1 MVHLADHVKKKG
13 GFGPKQKPESRGVEN
28 GREITRTQVR
38 ARGSSVPGGEGKV
51 KDILSVIESFLDVAR
66 NTVLAKVSAQGLNQ
80 CKPRLET
87 LSHICLGEVGGSR
100 SVEVS
105 NLGLDSTNKN
115 VPVLTL
121 MIIREDD
128 IHVVLRE
135 LRATSVLDLDV
146 LRGRPRLFKAGGKV
160 VKMEK
165 SDAVGHG
172 KRGRRKLE
180 TVGMHQGK
188 RNQESERNSR
198 MG

>member
-1 MVHLADHVKKKG
+1 MVHLADHVKEKKRG
-13 GFGPKQKPESRGVEN
+13 CGLKQKQESKRVEN

-87 LSHICLGEVGGSR
+87 LGHIRLREVGR
-100 SVEVS
+100 SSSVKVS
-105 NLGLDSTNKN
+105 NLRLDATNED

-121 MIIREDD
+121 MIIREGDV
-128 IHVVLRE
+128 HVVLRE

-146 LRGRPRLFKAGGKV
+146 LRGGPRFFKAGGKV

-172 KRGRRKLE
+172 KRERRKLK
-180 TVGMHQGK
+180 TGGMRQGR
-188 RNQESERNSR
+188 RNQKVRETQ
-198 MG
+198 G